1 MTKNAAIEVRPCQ
14 LADVAVLTAT
24 EPPGARLAEVFFERQ
39 QAGGVVYLVGW
50 LAGTPV
56 GTGVLITGESPEL
69 KNLQVRKEFRG
80 RGVGRAIIA
89 EAEDEARESG
99 LLVIGVATDNPAA
112 RRLYERLGYRP
123 TGRISTCTYR
133 FVDDTGVEQQ
143 AIETSEDLQKVLTPV
158 AP

>member
-1 MTKNAAIEVRPCQ
+1 MTQLEAIVVRPCQ
-14 LADVAVLTAT
+14 LADVAVLTAV

-50 LAGTPV
+50 LEGMPV
-56 GTGVLITGESPEL
+56 GTGVVVTGERPEL

-80 RGVGRAIIA
+80 RGVGRAIVA
-89 EAEDEARESG
+89 EAEDEVRESG
-99 LLVIGVATDNPAA
+99 LLVLGVGLDNPAA

-133 FVDDTGVEQQ
+133 FVDETGIERETT
-143 AIETSEDLQKVLTPV
+143 ETSEDLQKVLTPV
-158 AP
+158 G